1 MISLFAPTNS
11 AYRQARHRVIL
22 FGTRSG
28 CGQGAPGVMTPRPVI
43 TVDQVLGEM
52 PRIRSGFSSRVHDK
66 LDWKEYVRKAAEKLM
81 LTPEKIPHWGRAWNP

>member
-11 AYRQARHRVIL
+11 ASPRPVI
-22 FGTRSG
+22 GSSCSVPG
-28 CGQGAPGVMTPRPVI
+28 AGAPGRSRVITPRPVI

-81 LTPEKIPHWGRAWNP
+81 LTPEDPHWGRAWNP